1 MKPYVICH
9 MCTTIDGKILGER
22 WGKLPGGSDSSKL
35 FESTANTFGIHAW
48 LVGTTTMREFSHRD
62 FALPAAAQVI
72 ERVDYV
78 AEPKAKRFGIG
89 TDAKGVLR
97 FKRSDVNGDHVV
109 VLISE
114 QVSNDYLAHLRAAGV
129 SYLFCGSD
137 QVEPKRALRKLGKAF
152 GMRKLLLE
160 GGGTLNGAWL
170 KTGLIDE
177 ISQVIVPI
185 VDGGAG
191 VAGFFDIPGPAPRKA
206 AASLRL
212 IKHQKLAGGIQWN
225 RYRVAGKAS

>member
-1 MKPYVICH
+1 MNPYVICH

-22 WGKLPGGSDSSKL
+22 WGKLPGGVDSSKL
-35 FESTANTFGIHAW
+35 FENTANTFGIKAW

-62 FALPAAAQVI
+62 FALPTAAQEV

-89 TDAKGVLR
+89 TDTKGVLR
-97 FKRSDVNGDHVV
+97 FKRGDINGDHAV

-129 SYLFCGSD
+129 SYLFCGKER
-137 QVEPKRALRKLGKAF
+137 VEPKKALRKLGKAL
-152 GMRKLLLE
+152 GIRKLMLE

-170 KTGLIDE
+170 QAGLIDE
-177 ISQVIVPI
+177 ISQVIVPV

-191 VAGFFDIPGPAPRKA
+191 VPGFFDIPGAASRKSA
-206 AASLRL
+206 AALRL
-212 IKHQKLAGGIQWN
+212 IKQQKLAGGIQWH
-225 RYRVAGKAS
+225 RYRVTGKP

>member
-1 MKPYVICH
+1 MKTYVICH

-22 WGKLPGGSDSSKL
+22 WQKLPGSLTSSKL
-35 FESTANTFGIHAW
+35 FETTANTFGIKAW
-48 LVGTTTMREFSHRD
+48 LVGTTTMREFSHRH
-62 FALPAAAQVI
+62 FALPTAKEEI

-78 AEPKAKRFGIG
+78 AEPKAKSFGIG

-97 FKRSDVNGDHVV
+97 FKSGDVNGDHVV
-109 VLISE
+109 VLVTE
-114 QVSNDYLAHLRAAGV
+114 KASNDYLAHLRTAGV
-129 SYLFCGSD
+129 SYLFCGSE
-137 QVEPKRALRKLGKAF
+137 QIEPKKARLKLGKVL

-170 KTGLIDE
+170 KAGLIDE

-191 VAGFFDIPGPAPRKA
+191 TAGFFDIPGSAPRKS
-206 AASLRL
+206 ASALRL
-212 IKHQKLAGGIQWN
+212 IKHTQLAGGIQWN
-225 RYRVAGKAS
+225 RYRVTGKA